1 MAILYGNQNV
11 DERYSPI
18 VEPNLYTDDILIP
31 NVTFTS
37 KYEVGPAGQ
46 IFVHQLDKKTVAVGS
61 PAQDFTDV
69 AADDTL
75 IPIALN
81 NSFRQSRKLYGVQ
94 ANSVA
99 FNMGEEYLSDAI
111 ATVRESRRYS
121 ALACLASEGT
131 AAADTTAI
139 STADGAVAGL
149 LALRK
154 QVKDNHGNA
163 NYALVNTNVY
173 SLLLEKIGFAE
184 VYDPAVR
191 SAELLR
197 RYGLTIL
204 ECNGFDNNAAEYYNA
219 AGNKV
224 TVDLTGVDM
233 IVGSAEAFSV
243 IDNLEVM
250 RIVDSELFAGSKA
263 QVEINSGLK
272 VTQPLEVVVKKNKAS
287 I

>member
-1 MAILYGNQNV
+1 MAILYGTQNV

-37 KYEVGPAGQ
+37 KYEIGPAGQ
-46 IFVHQLDKKTVAVGS
+46 IFVHQLDKKAVAVGT
-61 PAQDFTDV
+61 PAQDFNDV
-69 AADDTL
+69 VADDTL

-121 ALACLASEGT
+121 ALACLATEGT
-131 AAADTTAI
+131 AASDTTAI
-139 STADGAVAGL
+139 STPDGAVGSL

-154 QVKDNHGNA
+154 QVKDNHGSA
-163 NYALVNTNVY
+163 NYALVSTTAY
-173 SLLLEKIGFAE
+173 SLLLEKVGFAE

-197 RYGLTIL
+197 RYGMTII

-219 AGNKV
+219 AGTKV
-224 TVDLTGVDM
+224 TVDLTGIDM
-233 IVGSAEAFSV
+233 IVGSGEAFSLV
-243 IDNLEVM
+243 DNLEVM
-250 RIVDSELFAGSKA
+250 RIIDSELFAGSKA

>member
-31 NVTFTS
+31 GVTFTP
-37 KYEVGPAGQ
+37 KYSLGPAGQ
-46 IFVHQLDKKTVAVGS
+46 IFVHKLDKKSVEVGT
-61 PAQDFTDV
+61 PGRDFNDV

-81 NSFRQSRKLYGVQ
+81 NNYQQSRKIYGVQ
-94 ANSVA
+94 ANAVA
-99 FNMGEEYLSDAI
+99 FDMGEEYLSDAI
-111 ATVRESRRYS
+111 RTVRESRRYS
-121 ALACLASEGT
+121 ALACMALEGT
-131 AAADTTAI
+131 ASENVTA
-139 STADGAVAGL
+139 STADTIVTNL

-154 QVKDNHGNA
+154 TIKDNHGEA
-163 NYALVNTNVY
+163 NFALVNTADY
-173 SLLLEKIGFAE
+173 ALLLGKIGIQE

-191 SAELLR
+191 TAELLR
-197 RYGLTIL
+197 RFGLTIM
-204 ECNGFDNNAAEYYNA
+204 ECNGFDESAAKYYNA
-219 AGNKV
+219 AGQLK
-224 TVDLTGVDM
+224 TVDLTGVEM
-233 IVGSAEAFSV
+233 IVGYNEAFSL

-263 QVEINSGLK
+263 QVEINSGMK
-272 VTQPLEVVVKKNKAS
+272 VTSPEQIIVKKSKSS